1 MAIEKCSTD
10 NQECWGF
17 FKLKNVCVCPYVSCT
32 LCTEC
37 CPSAVVQRFILP
49 SSQLGRDA
57 PEHIT
62 GRGTGHFH
70 STYYLRFGVKRL
82 KMNGGTSAT
91 KVVPWSRP
99 SLSFPGGMGWDLAPS
114 PSSHQQG
121 QGVISAPHIPAVQ
134 CAGSCCQRSSPE
146 GPLGI
151 KICPHLSTILHRSY
165 MDSISLLR
173 LGSSLQL
180 HTLFC
185 PKPTETSPGY
195 GNKCPKQCISKN
207 SLSLGEG

>member
-91 KVVPWSRP
+91 KVVP
-99 SLSFPGGMGWDLAPS
+99 
-114 PSSHQQG
+114 
-121 QGVISAPHIPAVQ
+121 
-134 CAGSCCQRSSPE
+134 
-146 GPLGI
+146 
-151 KICPHLSTILHRSY
+151 
-165 MDSISLLR
+165 
-173 LGSSLQL
+173 
-180 HTLFC
+180 
-185 PKPTETSPGY
+185 
-195 GNKCPKQCISKN
+195 
-207 SLSLGEG
+207 